1 MYHARLDA
9 APLNMRS
16 HRMLSAAAVLAAVA
30 MAGCGGGEVAK
41 PLAEDAARS
50 AERAAARDA
59 AAATREALA
68 GTAADAARSSAA
80 TSLRERSRDALSALE
95 TLAADDQGA
104 RAAICRRID
113 LLEVR
118 DAEPDEQAY
127 AAYEKIATELMPFS
141 EFVGVIHAVDALS
154 HGDLDELATTAG
166 CL

>member
-1 MYHARLDA
+1 M
-9 APLNMRS
+9 
-16 HRMLSAAAVLAAVA
+16 HRTLSAAAVLAAVA
-30 MAGCGGGEVAK
+30 IAGCGGGEVAK

-59 AAATREALA
+59 AAAATREAVV
-68 GTAADAARSSAA
+68 GTAADSARSSAA
-80 TSLRERSRDALSALE
+80 SLRERSRDALSSLE
-95 TLAADDQGA
+95 RLAADDQGA

-127 AAYEKIATELMPFS
+127 TAYEKVATELMPFS
-141 EFVGVIHAVDALS
+141 EFVGVIDAVDALS
-154 HGDLDELATTAG
+154 DGDLDELATTAG